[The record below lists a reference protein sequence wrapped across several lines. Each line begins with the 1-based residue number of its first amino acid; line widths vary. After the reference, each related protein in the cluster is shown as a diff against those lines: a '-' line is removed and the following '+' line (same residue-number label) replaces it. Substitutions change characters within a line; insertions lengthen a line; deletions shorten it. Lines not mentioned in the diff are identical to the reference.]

1 MEQAV
6 RIQKRKL
13 RLLEVLFFL
22 FFLLGIILANLF
34 QESQMNQYGVINSYF
49 IQQLKYMQIHG
60 GDFLVYILS
69 KRLPVILLLCILGMT
84 ALHRTVHGCFLSWI
98 GFTLGFLCV
107 TAIRNLGAGAI
118 GLILTSLF
126 PHYLLYGAGY
136 GMLLHVQR
144 QYQEGGRRRTRVEWC
159 ALWGVIGMLFLLGML
174 SEAYINPSV
183 FQFFL
188 KNFQ

>member
-6 RIQKRKL
+6 CVRKRKL
-13 RLLEVLFFL
+13 QLFEVLFFL

-34 QESQMNQYGVINSYF
+34 KESQMNQYGVINSYF

-69 KRLPVILLLCILGMT
+69 KRLPVLLLLCILGMT
-84 ALHRTVHGCFLSWI
+84 VLYRTVHGCFLSWI
-98 GFTLGFLCV
+98 GFSLGFLCV
-107 TAIRNLGAGAI
+107 TAIRNLGAGAV
-118 GLILTSLF
+118 GLILISLF

-136 GMLLHVQR
+136 GTLLHVQK
-144 QYQEGGRRRTRVEWC
+144 QVQENCRRRSKVEWC
-159 ALWGVIGMLFLLGML
+159 AVWGIIGMLFLLGML
-174 SEAYINPSV
+174 SEAYVNPSLC
-183 FQFFL
+183 QFFL